1 MNEVLLAI
9 AAGFIVGV
17 LFSFLKLPIP
27 APPVLSGVMG
37 IVGVYLGGIA
47 YSWILTR
54 FFSEAPTSAGFA
66 GCEVPLKLANPACKQ
81 GVSRLK

>member
-1 MNEVLLAI
+1 MSQIGGYMNEVLLAM
-9 AAGFIVGV
+9 AAGFIVGL

-47 YSWILTR
+47 YSWVLTR
-54 FFSEAPTSAGFA
+54 FFS
-66 GCEVPLKLANPACKQ
+66 
-81 GVSRLK
+81 